1 MEKNKEELIVDPRFN
16 LFDKS
21 VHDPTVVA
29 SNVVNYYPLSQLSP
43 SSSVLEFAISGEGE
57 SYIDTANIKLKIT
70 GTLKQIDGTTAADV
84 KDGTINNLLYSLF
97 NQVDVSYNDRLLTES
112 TNNYSYITYLR
123 TLLETTNDE
132 KAGKLQSQL
141 FYPDTYDRIDS
152 NLGTANTGLGRR
164 MQYTKT
170 GNQLEMIGPLMVDV
184 LSCKTY
190 LLPGVN
196 IRVKLYKNRP
206 EFYIVSSN
214 TSCKAAFI
222 IEKATLLVP
231 KLTIKNEVIIAHAEI
246 LKQQPAMFKFQ
257 KYISRIH
264 TIPARGRSVTVENL
278 FSDKIPSL
286 VIICLVSSADFS
298 GNYATNPFYLRNCNL
313 RSMGLVLNG
322 QHVPSN
328 PVECDFTSAQS
339 SNAHLFHNFTSAVK
353 KHFSIDDTGIK
364 MNYFYKGYTMFLFD
378 LSDSVS
384 KTRTGDLRLMADFTS
399 EIDQPIN
406 IIILGR
412 FPAKLYIND
421 SWVISYD
428 MF

>member
-1 MEKNKEELIVDPRFN
+1 
-16 LFDKS
+16 
-21 VHDPTVVA
+21 
-29 SNVVNYYPLSQLSP
+29 
-43 SSSVLEFAISGEGE
+43 
-57 SYIDTANIKLKIT
+57 
-70 GTLKQIDGTTAADV
+70 
-84 KDGTINNLLYSLF
+84 
-97 NQVDVSYNDRLLTES
+97 
-112 TNNYSYITYLR
+112 
-123 TLLETTNDE
+123 
-132 KAGKLQSQL
+132 
-141 FYPDTYDRIDS
+141 
-152 NLGTANTGLGRR
+152 

-322 QHVPSN
+322 QHVTSN

-421 SWVISYD
+421 SRVISYD